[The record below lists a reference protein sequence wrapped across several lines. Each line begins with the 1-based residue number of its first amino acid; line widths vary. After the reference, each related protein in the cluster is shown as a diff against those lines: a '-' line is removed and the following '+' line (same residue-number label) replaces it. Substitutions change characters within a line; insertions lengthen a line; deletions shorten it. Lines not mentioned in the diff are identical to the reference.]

1 MTQTTPTLVLLSGGL
16 DSTVLL
22 TELARTRVRVEAL
35 TIFYGQRHVIEIE
48 ASANVAN
55 HLGIRHEVLDLNV
68 LQNHLRSA
76 LVGTANGPIPHGH
89 YAAANMAET
98 VVPNRNAI
106 MLNVAAGVAASRNL
120 EQVAT
125 AVHSGDHTIYA
136 DCRPEFIAA
145 ANAAVQLGTDGA
157 VHVDA
162 PYLRLTKAQV
172 VTRGQ
177 ACSAPME
184 LSWSCYEGN
193 EAGDGSHCGRC
204 GTCVERAEA
213 FHQARVLDP
222 TYYRD
227 AEFWRTQVGV
237 A

>member
-16 DSTVLL
+16 DSTVLA

-35 TIFYGQRHVIEIE
+35 TIHYGQRHVIEIE
-48 ASANVAN
+48 AAKLVAQ
-55 HLGIRHEVLDLNV
+55 HLGIRHEVVDLGV
-68 LQNHLRSA
+68 LQTHLRSA
-76 LVGTANGPIPHGH
+76 LTGDGQVPHGH
-89 YAAANMAET
+89 YAAANMAQT

-106 MLNVAAGVAASRNL
+106 MLNVAAGIAASRNL

-125 AVHSGDHTIYA
+125 AVHAGDHTIYA

-162 PYLRLTKAQV
+162 PYLRLTKAQIAA
-172 VTRGQ
+172 RGR
-177 ACSAPME
+177 AASAPME
-184 LSWSCYEGN
+184 LSWSCYEGAEGFDRN
-193 EAGDGSHCGRC
+193 SHCGRC

-213 FHQARVLDP
+213 FHQAGVTDP